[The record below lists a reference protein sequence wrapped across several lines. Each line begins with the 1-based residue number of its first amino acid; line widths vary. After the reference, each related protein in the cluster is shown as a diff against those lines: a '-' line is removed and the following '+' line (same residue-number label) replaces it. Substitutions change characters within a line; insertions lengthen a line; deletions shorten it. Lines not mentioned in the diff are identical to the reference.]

1 MNAVQTK
8 VDEDQP
14 LEVKVVFTPPQGD
27 KDGIVEMTL
36 PCADIAKVR
45 IDCLN

>member
-1 MNAVQTK
+1 MDAVQTK
-8 VDEDQP
+8 VNGDQP
-14 LEVKVVFTPPQGD
+14 LEVKIVFTPPQGD

-36 PCADIAKVR
+36 PSTEIAKVR